1 MHPLEPRARCGPAC
15 LPATDV
21 STRPVVAPPSR
32 PLLWHLQGSRML
44 PRRSYHL
51 KKLPMVALVN
61 AGSIRKSI
69 PAGPIT
75 AQAVLE
81 AVPFPNWCATM

>member
-1 MHPLEPRARCGPAC
+1 
-15 LPATDV
+15 
-21 STRPVVAPPSR
+21 
-32 PLLWHLQGSRML
+32 ML